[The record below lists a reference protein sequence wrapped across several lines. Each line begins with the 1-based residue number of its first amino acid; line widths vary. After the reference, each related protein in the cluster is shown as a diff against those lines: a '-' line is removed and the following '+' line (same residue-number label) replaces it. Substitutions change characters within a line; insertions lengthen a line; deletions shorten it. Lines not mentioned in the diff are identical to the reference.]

1 MYYINQ
7 SGYEAFAETVS
18 QALSA
23 FDKTKKGVISF
34 KDFQEISGSSFD
46 PLTNDDALNHLFSV
60 FDTKHEGYL
69 YAEDIVQAAKSLKLD
84 LSPEEAAKIIDA
96 MDLDRDGAVDLKE
109 FKQVIRA

>member
-1 MYYINQ
+1 M
-7 SGYEAFAETVS
+7 S

-34 KDFQEISGSSFD
+34 KDFQEISGNTFD

-60 FDTKHEGYL
+60 FDTKQEGYL
-69 YAEDIVQAAKSLKLD
+69 YPEDLIQAAKALKID
-84 LSPEEAAKIIDA
+84 LTPEEAGKIIDA
-96 MDLDRDGAVDLKE
+96 MDLDRDGAVDVKE